1 MQRLDVDAVLARS
14 LPKALVNR
22 DAAPPNLEN
31 RREEI
36 SAEETIILRNFATE
50 MDITWPDI
58 LQDDGIKAFV
68 FKDDAGGME
77 PHLQR
82 TNGVRLVVNRVD
94 ADRAR
99 KILEPLLKV

>member
-1 MQRLDVDAVLARS
+1 M
-14 LPKALVNR
+14 P
-22 DAAPPNLEN
+22 
-31 RREEI
+31 
-36 SAEETIILRNFATE
+36 EETIVLNVFVTE
-50 MDITWPDI
+50 MDANMAQDI

-82 TNGVRLVVNRVD
+82 TNGVRLVVKRVD

-99 KILEPLLKV
+99 KILEPLL